1 MIKKII
7 FLLTYLITLLIVIV
21 WTYENSDKVDSLKN
35 KLKKYQKKDYSLI
48 LEKNENIFI
57 IEANSFNIKTT
68 KVISLEDKTAF
79 VLNRSKNKQF
89 NINNV
94 EIYFQNGYFFSN
106 QSTKRLTLNKNF
118 TLEFDG
124 GIKNI
129 FFFDDKTY
137 SFNSSLEGKCYYA
150 SITNLYDGEEVL
162 RSKCL
167 KINGSNETIDFN
179 GLGSSFVE
187 FDDFILLSV
196 GTPATN
202 SNSINLLAQ
211 NKDSLFGKILK
222 INKSDL
228 EKNLITPEV
237 FSLGHRNPQGI
248 TKYKNKIFSVEHGP
262 KGGDELNI
270 LKENQN
276 YGWPFVSYGTRY
288 LYDNDGKKYL
298 INHEIEGFEPPIYS
312 FIPSVGI
319 SSLNNCPK
327 ILQNYYKKNCLIALS
342 LNGNPLRSGNSLII
356 FLLDEGLNKVQAV
369 EKISFKPHFALRHFI
384 TNEKNEIFVDED
396 NSIYIAIDN
405 RGIYKFTFTDFR

>member
-7 FLLTYLITLLIVIV
+7 FLITYLITLLIVIV
-21 WTYENSDKVDSLKN
+21 WTYENSDKVDSFKN
-35 KLKKYQKKDYSLI
+35 KLKKYQKKDYSLL

-57 IEANSFNIKTT
+57 IEANSFNIKAS
-68 KVISLEDKTAF
+68 KIISLEDKTAF
-79 VLNRSKNKQF
+79 VLNSSKNKQF
-89 NINNV
+89 NINNI

-106 QSTKRLTLNKNF
+106 NSTKKLNLNKNF
-118 TLEFDG
+118 TLEFNG

-129 FFFDDKTY
+129 FYFDDKTY
-137 SFNSSLEGKCYYA
+137 SLNSSLDGNCYYA
-150 SITNLYDGEEVL
+150 SITNLNDGMEVL
-162 RSKCL
+162 RSECL
-167 KINGSNETIDFN
+167 KINGLDETIDFN
-179 GLGSSFVE
+179 GLGSSFVD
-187 FDDFILLSV
+187 FDDFILLSL
-196 GTPATN
+196 GTPTTN
-202 SNSINLLAQ
+202 SSSINLLAQ

-222 INKSDL
+222 INKFDL
-228 EKNLITPEV
+228 EKNLITPIV

-248 TKYKNKIFSVEHGP
+248 TKYKNKIFLVEHGP

-298 INHEIEGFEPPIYS
+298 MNHEIEGFEPPIYS

-342 LNGNPLRSGNSLII
+342 LNGNSLRSGNSLII

-369 EKISFKPHFALRHFI
+369 EKISFKPNFALRHFI

>member
-1 MIKKII
+1 M
-7 FLLTYLITLLIVIV
+7 
-21 WTYENSDKVDSLKN
+21 
-35 KLKKYQKKDYSLI
+35 
-48 LEKNENIFI
+48 
-57 IEANSFNIKTT
+57 
-68 KVISLEDKTAF
+68 
-79 VLNRSKNKQF
+79 
-89 NINNV
+89 
-94 EIYFQNGYFFSN
+94 
-106 QSTKRLTLNKNF
+106 
-118 TLEFDG
+118 
-124 GIKNI
+124 
-129 FFFDDKTY
+129 
-137 SFNSSLEGKCYYA
+137 
-150 SITNLYDGEEVL
+150 EVL
-162 RSKCL
+162 RSECL
-167 KINGSNETIDFN
+167 KINGLDETIDFN
-179 GLGSSFVE
+179 GLGSSFVD
-187 FDDFILLSV
+187 FDDFILLSL
-196 GTPATN
+196 GTPTTN

-298 INHEIEGFEPPIYS
+298 MNHEIEGFEPPIYS

-342 LNGNPLRSGNSLII
+342 LNGNSLRSGNSLII

-369 EKISFKPHFALRHFI
+369 EKISFQPNFALRHFI
-384 TNEKNEIFVDED
+384 TNEKNEIFVDGD